1 MAKMFYTL
9 DEAAE
14 KLGVDTDQIKELAA
28 EGKLQQFRDRDKL
41 MFKREQ
47 VDALAGGE
55 GGEGGADAG
64 EASGAPIPLDDSAGD
79 SGEISLKDDT
89 GVDNA
94 MGASGSGTSVF
105 DSDEA
110 AAADQTQA
118 GSGVSGPDLD
128 DDLNLESVGSGS
140 GLLDLTSESDD
151 TSLGEVLDDLSGD
164 SGQASGMAAE
174 LGASDAFES
183 AADEDAP
190 DMIGAAAVEEPQAP
204 GMAMATSYEVDTDD
218 PAGSGFGAGMLVG
231 ALVALIIAAVTVL
244 AAMMGVRDVFSAA
257 FTDGQLIY
265 WGSLGGLLAGSL
277 LLGIIG
283 YLIGK
288 GSEGA

>member
-9 DEAAE
+9 EEAAE
-14 KLGVDTDQIKELAA
+14 KLGVDTDTIKEMAT

-47 VDALAGGE
+47 VDQLA
-55 GGEGGADAG
+55 GGADAD
-64 EASGAPIPLDDSAGD
+64 ASGGPIPLDD

-89 GVDNA
+89 SSGSEL
-94 MGASGSGTSVF
+94 GLGGSGTSVF
-105 DSDEA
+105 DSDEI

-118 GSGVSGPDLD
+118 GAGATGGPGAG
-128 DDLNLESVGSGS
+128 DDLNIESVGSGS

-183 AADEDAP
+183 AVDEDAP
-190 DMIGAAAVEEPQAP
+190 DMIGAAAPVDDHRPD
-204 GMAMATSYEVDTDD
+204 MAMSSMYEVDTDD
-218 PAGSGFGAGMLVG
+218 PAGSGFGTGMLIGAMLALVL
-231 ALVALIIAAVTVL
+231 ALVAVL
-244 AAMMGVRDVFSAA
+244 GAMMGVRDVFTATIADS
-257 FTDGQLIY
+257 QVVYL
-265 WGSLGGLLAGSL
+265 GSLGGLLALSL
-277 LLGIIG
+277 LLGGIG
-283 YLIGK
+283 YMIGK
-288 GSEGA
+288 ASDAG

>member
-14 KLGVDTDQIKELAA
+14 KLGVDTDQVKEMAA

-47 VDALAGGE
+47 VDALAGG
-55 GGEGGADAG
+55 GDAG
-64 EASGAPIPLDDSAGD
+64 EASGGPLDLDDSSAA
-79 SGEISLKDDT
+79 SGELSLKDDT
-89 GVDNA
+89 GGDSA
-94 MGASGSGTSVF
+94 LGASGSGTSVF

-118 GSGVSGPDLD
+118 PGGVTGPSLD

-164 SGQASGMAAE
+164 SAQGSGVAAE

-183 AADEDAP
+183 AVDEDAP
-190 DMIGAAAVEEPQAP
+190 DMIGAAAAEQPQAP
-204 GMAMATSYEVDTDD
+204 GMAMAASYEVDADD
-218 PAGSGFGAGMLVG
+218 PAGSGFGTGMLIG
-231 ALVALIIAAVTVL
+231 ALVALVFAFIAVL
-244 AAMMGVRDVFSAA
+244 GAMMGVRDVVSATFA
-257 FTDGQLIY
+257 DSQLVY
-265 WGSLGGLLAGSL
+265 WGSLGGLLAGSFI
-277 LLGIIG
+277 LGIIG